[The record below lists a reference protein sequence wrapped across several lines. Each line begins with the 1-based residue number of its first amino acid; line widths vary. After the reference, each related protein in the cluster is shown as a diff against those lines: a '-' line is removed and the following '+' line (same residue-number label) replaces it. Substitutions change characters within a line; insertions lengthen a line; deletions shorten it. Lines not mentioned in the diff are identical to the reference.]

1 MLIGDKTRGILW
13 LHRSFFPFLS
23 IYCIVKF
30 VLQNRQRGIQDLVKR
45 AGRGQQFKRGIR
57 KLFYR
62 NEIFFLLAVLFLVG
76 VLLGACLIRANGDS
90 WRGFIRQLVAGF
102 SGGRGEQ
109 TIAETFLQSLAGSAV
124 FLLAIFLC
132 GFCAVGQ
139 PLICLAL
146 LFRGMGYG
154 LTAGG
159 IYSVYGISGMGYVA
173 LLLLPNCILTAL
185 ILLWAGQS
193 AFRFS
198 TGLYGAMKGSGK
210 MTARPYC
217 LEFSFLAAG
226 LFEAALIDSVCSY
239 WLGGLFSP
247 I

>member
-1 MLIGDKTRGILW
+1 ML
-13 LHRSFFPFLS
+13 
-23 IYCIVKF
+23 
-30 VLQNRQRGIQDLVKR
+30 KR

-62 NEIFFLLAVLFLVG
+62 NEIFFLLAVLFLIG

-90 WRGFIRQLVAGF
+90 WKEFIRQMVAGF
-102 SGGRGEQ
+102 SDGRSTQ
-109 TIAETFLQSLAGSAV
+109 TIAETFSQSLTGSSV
-124 FLLAIFLC
+124 FLLAVFLC
-132 GFCAVGQ
+132 GFCAIGQ
-139 PLICLAL
+139 PLVCLIL

-159 IYSVYGISGMGYVA
+159 VYSVYGISGMGYVA
-173 LLLLPNCILTAL
+173 LLLLPNCILTAM
-185 ILLWAGQS
+185 ILLRAGQS

-217 LEFSFLAAG
+217 LEFSVLAAC
-226 LFEAALIDSVCSY
+226 LLVAALIDSICSY
-239 WLGGLFSP
+239 LLDGLFFSM
-247 I
+247 

>member
-90 WRGFIRQLVAGF
+90 WRGIYSPVGSRLF
-102 SGGRGEQ
+102 E
-109 TIAETFLQSLAGSAV
+109 SAV
-124 FLLAIFLC
+124 NKRLQKLFYSLWLDQQF
-132 GFCAVGQ
+132 FCWR
-139 PLICLAL
+139 
-146 LFRGMGYG
+146 FF
-154 LTAGG
+154 
-159 IYSVYGISGMGYVA
+159 YVD
-173 LLLLPNCILTAL
+173 
-185 ILLWAGQS
+185 
-193 AFRFS
+193 FVR
-198 TGLYGAMKGSGK
+198 
-210 MTARPYC
+210 
-217 LEFSFLAAG
+217 
-226 LFEAALIDSVCSY
+226 
-239 WLGGLFSP
+239 
-247 I
+247 

>member
-102 SGGRGEQ
+102 SGGAVNKR
-109 TIAETFLQSLAGSAV
+109 LQKLFYSLWLDQQ
-124 FLLAIFLC
+124 F
-132 GFCAVGQ
+132 FCWR
-139 PLICLAL
+139 
-146 LFRGMGYG
+146 FF
-154 LTAGG
+154 
-159 IYSVYGISGMGYVA
+159 YVD
-173 LLLLPNCILTAL
+173 
-185 ILLWAGQS
+185 
-193 AFRFS
+193 FVR
-198 TGLYGAMKGSGK
+198 
-210 MTARPYC
+210 
-217 LEFSFLAAG
+217 
-226 LFEAALIDSVCSY
+226 
-239 WLGGLFSP
+239 
-247 I
+247 